1 MSSERPTRT
10 VSPQRKQKHRGGL
23 TEANIPHADH
33 ASQHVYRFTAGG
45 NRVFNAEVVDHA
57 DRVAYRFVTEGKR
70 MTLYDVAEGREVGSV
85 LWGAHS
91 RVTWEGVETK
101 LRKFIF
107 SNSGN
112 T

>member
-1 MSSERPTRT
+1 MISERPTRT

-33 ASQHVYRFTAGG
+33 TSRHVYRFTAGG